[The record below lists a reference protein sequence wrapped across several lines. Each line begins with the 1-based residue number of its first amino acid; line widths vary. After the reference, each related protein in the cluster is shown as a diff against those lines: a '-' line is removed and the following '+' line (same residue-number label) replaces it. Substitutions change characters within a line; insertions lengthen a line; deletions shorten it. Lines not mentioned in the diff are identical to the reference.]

1 MNEEEKINEE
11 IRNFLNLGP
20 SQTKDFKD
28 LEKPQTKDNI
38 KDLLALIRELNR
50 THETVRYE
58 NKEDNLVLNGKL
70 INLIRNV
77 LNERKDKEMEIRQR
91 EDDVRRLEHKIDNM
105 DKEFAREKNGVKYK
119 AVTNK
124 ELNRIIKDQSER
136 IKNMKERY
144 ENERQTS
151 ETMKNVNEE
160 LNIVKNKYLNKI
172 ESMEKQLKLYD
183 DYMTDKNKEI
193 LEIKKDSNGQKA
205 FVNNLENSLKEAN
218 LRNDKLA
225 LDIEQKN
232 DIIATLNKELSKII
246 RNNDSKYQDYSSW
259 KEKADYYEKLYRS
272 TSQQN
277 EYLNSQLSK
286 MINIKN
292 INIIKK
298 DIEFNNKPDG
308 DIAEQ
313 RKMPNDIFRTPLNTA
328 KDVNKEQESELV
340 SRISDLELTHKKKRR
355 YFRKKLNEHLERI
368 KSNKNLNK
376 RLNMD
381 IEEKNQ
387 AIQDYERK
395 IKELRKNKEQPNLNY
410 KEINEKLLEKVADLM
425 ENNRQKNDEIFRL
438 KKQNIE
444 SPHKAYNFKEPRET
458 KGNDLVKLYMENN
471 NESFKSIIERDEIRN
486 TPLVENNEYDEE
498 LKQLRQYIQNDDFTK
513 YLMNENKP
521 IFKSK
526 DPVVKKDDILIN
538 NDPSDAIF
546 DRIETDS
553 DISFIKRD
561 WGNYKEVENAEA
573 NLSTTSSLRNMLEK
587 TDNLKKKFDD
597 LEEKLGNFKNN
608 KKIIP
613 DKIKE
618 KLKTYDGYYFSDI
631 EDFKNNPDV
640 F

>member
-395 IKELRKNKEQPNLNY
+395 INELRKNKEQPNLNY

-486 TPLVENNEYDEE
+486 TPQVENNEYDEE